1 MEQNNQNSAIHQQNN
16 AHKFHGIYRFFCW
29 CSGARLYLLKTC
41 PTEYNKFFGIGIV
54 LFMTGIM
61 AIISGSYAF
70 YTVFKHEI
78 PAIAFGLLWGLLIF
92 FLDWYLVASLKKKN
106 RMRQELTMAAPRLI
120 LSIFIAVVISK
131 PIELKLFEKE
141 INSEISRMNNEK
153 TLQNKDLV
161 DKNFDELTQL
171 IKENDALR
179 QELNNTEK
187 LRDELFSLTI
197 AEAEGKS
204 PTQKAGKG
212 SVYKEKKT
220 QLDKLDKELVEK
232 KALLLPT
239 IKENNQRIAELKSK
253 RDVQMTATVTHVQQ
267 ADGFLARIIAISN
280 ISKQNRSVA
289 LISWFII
296 LLFIC
301 IESAPII
308 VKLLSERGPY
318 DELLEAEEYDKTY
331 QIRMLALNKEAASGK
346 KLAEAEKNKMKYD
359 AEIQNNRDFINR
371 LVIAQSEIQEKK
383 VNKWK
388 EREMDNIE
396 KNFDQYIPAIERTL
410 NGKEIPNLN
419 ENPIN
424 KEFKA
429 N

>member
-1 MEQNNQNSAIHQQNN
+1 MENTNKNIAIQQENNN
-16 AHKFHGIYRFFCW
+16 HKFHGIYRFFCW

-41 PTEYNKFFGIGIV
+41 PTDYNKFFGIGIV
-54 LFMTGIM
+54 VFMTGIM
-61 AIISGSYAF
+61 AVISGSYAF

-78 PAIAFGLLWGLLIF
+78 PAIAFGLLWGILIF

-106 RMRQELTMAAPRLI
+106 SMRQELSMAAPRLI

-141 INSEISRMNNEK
+141 INSEIAKVNNEK
-153 TLQNKDLV
+153 TLLNKDLIEQ
-161 DKNFDELTQL
+161 NFDELTQL
-171 IKENDALR
+171 IKENDTHRL
-179 QELNNTEK
+179 ELNKTEK
-187 LRDELFSLTI
+187 LRDELFSMTI
-197 AEAEGKS
+197 AEAEGRS
-204 PTQKAGKG
+204 ATLKAGKG
-212 SVYKEKKT
+212 SVYKEKKE

-232 KALLLPT
+232 KALLLPV

-253 RDVQMTATVTHVQQ
+253 RDAQMNATVANVQH
-267 ADGFLARIIAISN
+267 ADGFLARIMAMSN
-280 ISKQNRSVA
+280 ISSQNRSVA
-289 LISWFII
+289 FVSWFII

-301 IESAPII
+301 IESAPIF

-331 QIRMLALNKEAASGK
+331 QIRMAALNKEAASGK

-371 LVIAQSEIQEKK
+371 LVVAQSEIQEKK
-383 VNKWK
+383 VSKWK
-388 EREMDNIE
+388 EREMENID
-396 KNFDQYIPAIERTL
+396 KNFEQYIPAIERTL
-410 NGKEIPNLN
+410 NGKEIPNIN
-419 ENPIN
+419 ETPIN

>member
-1 MEQNNQNSAIHQQNN
+1 MEQNNQNNPLQQEKNI
-16 AHKFHGIYRFFCW
+16 HKFHGIYRFFCW

-41 PTEYNKFFGIGIV
+41 PTDYNKFFGIGIV
-54 LFMTGIM
+54 VFLTGIM
-61 AIISGSYAF
+61 AVISGSYAF

-78 PAIAFGLLWGLLIF
+78 PAIAFGLLWGILIF

-106 RMRQELTMAAPRLI
+106 LLRQELAMAAPRLI
-120 LSIFIAVVISK
+120 LSIFIAIVISK

-141 INSEISRMNNEK
+141 INSEIAKINNEK
-153 TLQNKDLV
+153 TLLNKDLIEQ
-161 DKNFDELTQL
+161 NFDELTQL
-171 IKENDALR
+171 IKENDAIR
-179 QELNNTEK
+179 QELNKTEK
-187 LRDELFSLTI
+187 LRDELFEMTI
-197 AEAEGKS
+197 AEAEGRS
-204 PTQKAGKG
+204 ATQKAGKG
-212 SVYKEKKT
+212 SVYKEKKE
-220 QLDKLDKELVEK
+220 QLDKLEKELAEK
-232 KALLLPT
+232 RALFLPI

-253 RDVQMTATVTHVQQ
+253 KDALMNATVTNVQQ
-267 ADGFLARIIAISN
+267 ADGFLARIMAMSN
-280 ISKQNRSVA
+280 ISKQNKSVA
-289 LISWFII
+289 FVSWFII

-331 QIRMLALNKEAASGK
+331 QIRMIALNKEAASGK

-371 LVIAQSEIQEKK
+371 LIIAQSEIQEKK

-388 EREMDNIE
+388 ERELENID
-396 KNFDQYIPAIERTL
+396 KNFEQYIPSIERTL
-410 NGKEIPNLN
+410 NGKEIPNIN
-419 ENPIN
+419 ENTIN
-424 KEFKA
+424 KEIKA